1 MNDDYEE
8 KIQRLYWKRINEN
21 KHDDTASSLEL
32 LLLVFIVVVL
42 VFLSAN
48 VNWF

>member
-1 MNDDYEE
+1 MKDDYKE
-8 KIQRLYWKRINEN
+8 KIQRLYRKKINEN
-21 KHDDTASSLEL
+21 KHDDTANSPEL